1 MNQRRWTKMT
11 DEEYDVGVND
21 LEDARRAIRDSQSS
35 ADRLIR
41 ASREL
46 EHIVYGVSNDDSSLM
61 ATEYDIVDARTS
73 LEQHKLYRAKRSVKR
88 AEKALSTV
96 ESDVVELRRNIA
108 MLNRLLKEKT
118 LTEAELE
125 IILRRLRNA
134 TGAAEVG
141 DVGYASGEVEQLI
154 GDLVVDSAVA
164 LNPFL
169 FRNFWMGVDTRWP
182 AGGESG
188 VMIVRIC
195 NDGTRPI
202 PEMRLAPPTP
212 VGWQCAPA
220 SIDLPILRPGDVV
233 LIRFEVKPG
242 LRFGLDEIP
251 LSRKLAIQTGYEVSA
266 GQVSVTIRVQN
277 RSMETVR
284 DLLLQPWM
292 PPGYKSEVL
301 PLVEKLSPDE
311 IGVVVMPLVIDMG
324 DGGGSVA

>member
-1 MNQRRWTKMT
+1 MT
-11 DEEYDVGVND
+11 EGQYEVEATD
-21 LEDARRAIRDSQSS
+21 LEDARKAIRDSQTS
-35 ADRLIR
+35 ADRLIQ

-46 EHIVYGVSNDDSSLM
+46 EHIVYGVSSGDSSLS
-61 ATEYDIVDARTS
+61 ATEYDILDARTS
-73 LEQHKLYRAKRSVKR
+73 LEQHKLFRAKRSVRR
-88 AEKALSTV
+88 AEKALATV

-108 MLNRLLKEKT
+108 MLNRLLNEKT
-118 LTEAELE
+118 LTEAEIE

-134 TGAAEVG
+134 TGAAELG
-141 DVGYASGEVEQLI
+141 DVGFAAEEVEHLI

-169 FRNFWMGVDTRWP
+169 FRNFWLGVDTRWP
-182 AGGESG
+182 AGGETG

-195 NDGTRPI
+195 NDGNRPL
-202 PEMRLAPPTP
+202 PEMRLAPPIP
-212 VGWQCAPA
+212 DGWQCVP
-220 SIDLPILRPGDVV
+220 SSLDLPIMRPGDVV

-251 LSRKLAIQTGYEVSA
+251 LSRKLAIQTGYEISA
-266 GQVSVTIRVQN
+266 GQVRVVMRVQN

-292 PPGYKSEVL
+292 PPGYIAENI

-311 IGVVVMPLVIDMG
+311 IGVISMPLTIDMG
-324 DGGGSVA
+324 DGGETAA

>member
-1 MNQRRWTKMT
+1 MT
-11 DEEYDVGVND
+11 DDEYDVGVND
-21 LEDARRAIRDSQSS
+21 LEDARKAIRDSQSS

-46 EHIVYGVSNDDSSLM
+46 EHIVYGVSSDDSSLA
-61 ATEYDIVDARTS
+61 ATEYDIVDARSS

-96 ESDVVELRRNIA
+96 EADVIELRRNIA

-134 TGAAEVG
+134 TGAAELG
-141 DVGYASGEVEQLI
+141 DVGYAADEVEQLI

-182 AGGESG
+182 AGGDSG

-195 NDGTRPI
+195 NDGSRPI
-202 PEMRLAPPTP
+202 PEMRLAPPVP
-212 VGWQCAPA
+212 IGWQCAPA

-251 LSRKLAIQTGYEVSA
+251 LSRKLAIQTGYAVSA

-311 IGVVVMPLVIDMG
+311 TGVVVMPLVIDMG
-324 DGGGSVA
+324 DGGETAA

>member
-1 MNQRRWTKMT
+1 MT

>member
-1 MNQRRWTKMT
+1 MT
-11 DEEYDVGVND
+11 EDEYDVGVSD
-21 LEDARRAIRDSQSS
+21 LEDARRAIRDSQTS

-46 EHIVYGVSNDDSSLM
+46 EHIVYGVSHDDSSLA
-61 ATEYDIVDARTS
+61 ATEYDILDARTS
-73 LEQHKLYRAKRSVKR
+73 LEQHQLMRASRSVRR
-88 AEKALSTV
+88 AEKALSSL
-96 ESDVVELRRNIA
+96 EEDVVELRRNIA

-134 TGAAEVG
+134 TGAAEIG
-141 DVGYASGEVEQLI
+141 EVGYAAEEVEQLI

-169 FRNFWMGVDTRWP
+169 FRNFWLGVDTRWP
-182 AGGESG
+182 AGGETG

-202 PEMRLAPPTP
+202 PEMRLAPPIP
-212 VGWQCAPA
+212 EGWQCVPEA
-220 SIDLPILRPGDVV
+220 IDLPIMRPGDVILV
-233 LIRFEVKPG
+233 RFEVKPG

-251 LSRKLAIQTGYEVSA
+251 LSRKVAIQAGYEVAA
-266 GQVSVTIRVQN
+266 GQVKVTMRVQN
-277 RSMETVR
+277 RSMETIR

-292 PPGYKSEVL
+292 PPGYKTESL

-311 IGVVVMPLVIDMG
+311 IGVVTMPLVIDMG
-324 DGGGSVA
+324 AGGETAA

>member
-1 MNQRRWTKMT
+1 MT
-11 DEEYDVGVND
+11 DDEYDVGVSD
-21 LEDARRAIRDSQSS
+21 LEDARRAIRDSQTS

-46 EHIVYGVSNDDSSLM
+46 EHIVYGVSHDDSSLA
-61 ATEYDIVDARTS
+61 ATEYDILDARTS
-73 LEQHKLYRAKRSVKR
+73 LEQHQLMRASRSVRR
-88 AEKALSTV
+88 AEKALSSL
-96 ESDVVELRRNIA
+96 EEDVVELRRNIA

-134 TGAAEVG
+134 TGAAEIG
-141 DVGYASGEVEQLI
+141 EVGYAAEEVEQLI

-169 FRNFWMGVDTRWP
+169 FRNFWLGVDTRWP
-182 AGGESG
+182 AGGETG

-202 PEMRLAPPTP
+202 PEMRLAPPIP
-212 VGWQCAPA
+212 EGWQCVPDA
-220 SIDLPILRPGDVV
+220 IDLPIMRPGDVILV
-233 LIRFEVKPG
+233 RFEVKPG

-251 LSRKLAIQTGYEVSA
+251 LSRKVAIQAGYEVAA
-266 GQVSVTIRVQN
+266 GQVKVTMRVQN
-277 RSMETVR
+277 RSMETIR

-292 PPGYKSEVL
+292 PPGYKTESL

-311 IGVVVMPLVIDMG
+311 IGVVTMPLVIDMG
-324 DGGGSVA
+324 AGGETAA

>member
-1 MNQRRWTKMT
+1 
-11 DEEYDVGVND
+11 
-21 LEDARRAIRDSQSS
+21 
-35 ADRLIR
+35 
-41 ASREL
+41 
-46 EHIVYGVSNDDSSLM
+46 
-61 ATEYDIVDARTS
+61 
-73 LEQHKLYRAKRSVKR
+73 LYRAKRSVKR

-96 ESDVVELRRNIA
+96 EADVIELRRNIA

-134 TGAAEVG
+134 TGAAEIG
-141 DVGYASGEVEQLI
+141 DVGYAADEVEQLI

-182 AGGESG
+182 AGGDSG

-195 NDGTRPI
+195 NDGSRPI
-202 PEMRLAPPTP
+202 PEMRLAPPVP
-212 VGWQCAPA
+212 IGWQCAPA

-251 LSRKLAIQTGYEVSA
+251 LSRKLAIQTGYAVSA

-311 IGVVVMPLVIDMG
+311 TGVVVMPLVIDMG
-324 DGGGSVA
+324 DGGETAA

>member
-1 MNQRRWTKMT
+1 MP
-11 DEEYDVGVND
+11 DGEDVGVTD
-21 LEDARRAIRDSQSS
+21 LEDARRVIRDSQTS

-46 EHIVYGVSNDDSSLM
+46 EHIVYGVSAGDTSLS
-61 ATEYDIVDARTS
+61 ATEYDIIDARSS
-73 LEQHKLYRAKRSVKR
+73 LEQHKLFRARRSVRR
-88 AEKALSTV
+88 AEKALATV
-96 ESDVVELRRNIA
+96 EEDVVELRRNIA
-108 MLNRLLKEKT
+108 MLHRLLKEKT

-134 TGAAEVG
+134 TGAAEIG
-141 DVGYASGEVEQLI
+141 EVGYAADEVEQLI

-182 AGGESG
+182 AGGDTG

-202 PEMRLAPPTP
+202 PEMRLAPPIP
-212 VGWQCAPA
+212 SGWQCVP
-220 SIDLPILRPGDVV
+220 SNIDLPILRPGDVV
-233 LIRFEVKPG
+233 LIRFEIKPG

-251 LSRKLAIQTGYEVSA
+251 LSRKLSIQTGYEVNA
-266 GQVSVTIRVQN
+266 GQVSVVMRIQN
-277 RSMETVR
+277 LSMETIR
-284 DLLLQPWM
+284 DILLQPWM
-292 PPGYKSEVL
+292 PPGYRSDAL

-311 IGVVVMPLVIDMG
+311 IGVVKMPLVIDMG
-324 DGGGSVA
+324 AGGETDA